1 MITTFTDSER
11 HRQDPSTDAL
21 QTAAWPH
28 DGQENPRIGQEPKHC
43 LADTNRDGRS
53 VLRDAATRA
62 SPIRKSKNHR
72 EATVKNH
79 LREKIG
85 SLLSRLKVG
94 RERLQH
100 VKIGIGN
107 DAYCSYADPHVK
119 SANVT
124 NTFNGHLL
132 AHHVHARDGR
142 SRRTEEQARA
152 DALALRRRG
161 RGSEAQETGKRSRD
175 RCERKATHRMHA
187 SFHPNRVRPGRAT
200 AGCRRTSRVRKE
212 AAALGG
218 VRCVLRET
226 ELPRH

>member
-1 MITTFTDSER
+1 MSLVDAFELPSQHFQCGWDVNPTF
-11 HRQDPSTDAL
+11 L
-21 QTAAWPH
+21 KL
-28 DGQENPRIGQEPKHC
+28 GG
-43 LADTNRDGRS
+43 
-53 VLRDAATRA
+53 
-62 SPIRKSKNHR
+62 
-72 EATVKNH
+72 H

-94 RERLQH
+94 RERLQLL
-100 VKIGIGN
+100 KSESETMPI
-107 DAYCSYADPHVK
+107 AYADPHVK

-161 RGSEAQETGKRSRD
+161 RGSQAQETGKRSRD